1 MRPLHSALYSPL
13 QPASPGAS
21 VPGHTTLTQLV
32 TLVCQHINNITPLKS
47 LSVRWQKYEKNMT
60 VVAIRGGVSSPAWCG
75 GRGEGVLW
83 QPTGSRQREER
94 EFCHCQK
101 LATST
106 RDQARQFCYQ
116 ISAKELSL
124 VLKVL
129 DHVDFEFQRKKTKSA
144 SVSVSHK
151 RTINWKLE
159 LIGNC

>member
-1 MRPLHSALYSPL
+1 MAQVREKYDSSGHQRRCQL
-13 QPASPGAS
+13 PG
-21 VPGHTTLTQLV
+21 
-32 TLVCQHINNITPLKS
+32 LVCGQ
-47 LSVRWQKYEKNMT
+47 
-60 VVAIRGGVSSPAWCG
+60 G
-75 GRGEGVLW
+75 GVLW

-129 DHVDFEFQRKKTKSA
+129 DHVDFEFQRKRTK

-151 RTINWKLE
+151 RTINWNILNCWY
-159 LIGNC
+159 GNQWRNFKCVKYLLSRSYHDKRCLVGSWLTGIQWSQDLAMIND

>member
-1 MRPLHSALYSPL
+1 MAQVREKYDSSGHLRRCQL
-13 QPASPGAS
+13 PG
-21 VPGHTTLTQLV
+21 
-32 TLVCQHINNITPLKS
+32 LVCGQ
-47 LSVRWQKYEKNMT
+47 
-60 VVAIRGGVSSPAWCG
+60 G
-75 GRGEGVLW
+75 GVLW

-129 DHVDFEFQRKKTKSA
+129 DHVDFEFQRKRTK

-151 RTINWKLE
+151 RTINWNI
-159 LIGNC
+159 LIVDTVINGEFSSSLNIYYQDHIMTRDV